1 MKRYNKAVLAA
12 RAGEFEEFMNTI
24 NSMDFEEAC
33 AYCYDNWNDIH
44 TIEDIIEFAAIDVKH
59 NRYPQA
65 IAVLKALNDGP
76 VAQYYVYDEL
86 HETKPP
92 KAIRNEFDLEQ
103 YVASKFK

>member
-1 MKRYNKAVLAA
+1 MKRYNKAVFAA
-12 RAGEFEEFMNTI
+12 RAGEFEEFMNTL
-24 NSMDFEEAC
+24 NGMDLEEAC

-44 TIEDIIEFAAIDVKH
+44 KIEDIIEFATIDARH

-65 IAVLKALNDGP
+65 IAILKALNDGP
-76 VAQYYVYDEL
+76 VAQYYVYDESR
-86 HETKPP
+86 ETKPP